1 MYFAIGSSILLL
13 MGCLAIWLLKNYIKA
28 KRLHNYYSDVLKKS
42 GLNYKIFPFNFFSI
56 SFLKLKNEAYQKY
69 GDCYYLRKTESS
81 KIDIQLH
88 NIFDKIGINLAK
100 PDLLKE
106 FYSQDKVYIYQ
117 KESRPIEAIKIIF
130 GHGIAFSE
138 GNIWKQKRKAFSKVF
153 NYDLIKANIP
163 KVVALCDKCL
173 DGYEK

>member
-81 KIDIQLH
+81 KIDI
-88 NIFDKIGINLAK
+88 
-100 PDLLKE
+100 
-106 FYSQDKVYIYQ
+106 
-117 KESRPIEAIKIIF
+117 
-130 GHGIAFSE
+130 
-138 GNIWKQKRKAFSKVF
+138 
-153 NYDLIKANIP
+153 
-163 KVVALCDKCL
+163 
-173 DGYEK
+173 